1 MTGKAR
7 RGASQVIVGLLADR
21 GGFPLQVGCFRGQPG
36 RDLHDHPRGGGLP
49 GRWRHRRARPWSPGA
64 GMLSAANLAALDEA
78 RLRFI
83 ARGPHHLGPGRPS
96 DPLSTGQGTP
106 PLMAS

>member
-7 RGASQVIVGLLADR
+7 RGVSQVIVDLLVDR

-78 RLRFI
+78 RLR
-83 ARGPHHLGPGRPS
+83 ACSMVCVSPCGRT
-96 DPLSTGQGTP
+96 DTDDCY
-106 PLMAS
+106 